1 MGNLPLASC
10 LVLPFVPLI
19 SGYPLRNQPKFI
31 LWAFQVYS
39 SFTTLASILAFTV
52 EIQHGGRIPI
62 IGKVGEELAALVFLG
77 LYSLTSL
84 AVPNMEIPF
93 FGKTFAADA
102 GSRSDTVKMEKTGA
116 KKVVNFVA
124 LGGILAKRVFS
135 TAATVGVGGWWGV
148 LGSLARSISFW
159 GTAGCWFWSLRELF
173 PSKKA
178 SS

>member
-1 MGNLPLASC
+1 MPLASC
-10 LVLPFVPLI
+10 LVLPVVPLI

-39 SFTTLASILAFTV
+39 AFTTLASILAFTV

-93 FGKTFAADA
+93 FGKSTFAADTES
-102 GSRSDTVKMEKTGA
+102 GSGTVKMEKAGA

-124 LGGILAKRVFS
+124 LSGILSKRVLS
-135 TAATVGVGGWWGV
+135 TMTTIGFGGWWGV

-173 PSKKA
+173 PSKNA